1 MTAKFLLIVSRAL
14 CTLLTAVLAVLVWKT
29 GEYFNKIPEADR
41 SKPLLA
47 WDLLVL
53 IMVLC
58 YLLYKLVVG

>member
-1 MTAKFLLIVSRAL
+1 MAEIFLITSRAL
-14 CTLLTAVLAVLVWKT
+14 CILLTAVLAVLVWKT

-58 YLLYKLVVG
+58 YLLFKLTVG